1 VHDYIIIGGG
11 LQGGLLTLAIKYH
24 RPKATILLIERD
36 RKVGGNHTWSF
47 HPRDVPTVAR
57 PWIEPLVT
65 SRWQSYF
72 VRFPGFE
79 RRVNLSYATISS
91 DVFAAIVT
99 ESFRELQTRELQTIG
114 YQETSADVCYSRG
127 SIGNDERSRA
137 TASNPSTQWSSDQVE
152 SRLLTETDIEFIDE
166 KSVRTADGVTFEGK
180 VVIDCR
186 GPSRLRSHA
195 ATDGG
200 FQKFYGFEIELDK
213 DWPES
218 YPVLMDACQD
228 QSNGFRFIY
237 TLPFSNRRVLVE
249 DTQFSDD
256 SSIDRAECLRNV
268 QAFVRG
274 KTDAAWSIVRE
285 ETGCL
290 PMPLTKASI
299 PQADL
304 PLRGGYAGGWFHAAT
319 GYSFPLAVRY
329 ANAVAAVGPE
339 RAVEAVVALVAE
351 NQSQAKFARLLNRL
365 LFRLVKPSKRWG
377 IFRRFYRVLSDETI
391 SRFYAH
397 RFTKKDAFRIVV
409 GRPPAGLTPLRFI
422 LSLRKQR

>member
-24 RPKATILLIERD
+24 QPKATILLIEKD
-36 RKVGGNHTWSF
+36 CEVGGNHTWSF
-47 HPRDVPTVAR
+47 HPKDVPAEAR

-65 SRWQSYF
+65 SRWPSYF
-72 VRFPGFE
+72 IRFPGFE
-79 RRVNLSYATISS
+79 RRVNLPYATINS
-91 DVFAAIVT
+91 DHFATIVT
-99 ESFRELQTRELQTIG
+99 ESFRELQAVGDGEASAGVRYTR
-114 YQETSADVCYSRG
+114 S
-127 SIGNDERSRA
+127 SIGNKVSSQA
-137 TASNPSTQWSSDQVE
+137 TATNASTQWSADQVE
-152 SRLLTETDIEFIDE
+152 SRLLTETEIELIDE
-166 KSVRTADGVTFEGK
+166 KCVRTSDLVTFEGK

-186 GPSRLRSHA
+186 GSTRLVNDA
-195 ATDGG
+195 AFDGG
-200 FQKFYGFEIELDK
+200 FQKFFGFEIELDK

-218 YPVLMDACQD
+218 YPVVMDACQD

-237 TLPFSNRRVLVE
+237 SLPFSNRRVLVE

-256 SSIDRAECLRNV
+256 PSLDRAGCLLNV
-268 QAFVRG
+268 ETFVRG
-274 KTDAAWSIVRE
+274 KTDATWSIVRE

-290 PMPLTKASI
+290 PMPLTKSSI
-299 PQADL
+299 PQANL

-329 ANAVAAVGPE
+329 ANAVASVEPE
-339 RAVEAVVALVAE
+339 RAVEAVAALVVE

-365 LFRLVKPSKRWG
+365 LFRLVKPSKRWS
-377 IFRRFYRVLSDETI
+377 IFRRFYRVLSDEAI

-422 LSLRKQR
+422 LSLWKQR